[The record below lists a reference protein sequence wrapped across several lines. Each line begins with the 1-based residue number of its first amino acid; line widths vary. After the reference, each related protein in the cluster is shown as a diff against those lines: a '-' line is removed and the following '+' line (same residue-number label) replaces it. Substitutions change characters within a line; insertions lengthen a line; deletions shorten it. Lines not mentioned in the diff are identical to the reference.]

1 MLTIKGAVKVLA
13 EVPVQRRILVSLAR
27 KSCCSP
33 PVLSPINHIAAVRA
47 VPRGPRF
54 YTSSSEASPTEASPN
69 EASTTEASTTEA
81 SPAGASPA
89 DTPPAD
95 TPLPADKSKEEESK
109 GGGSKKRKP
118 PPIKIKKIKSVPV
131 FQDINAWTVELPGA
145 IEHPSTL
152 RIDHPELAE
161 PVWIPRS
168 WLRDACTCA
177 ACVDPSS
184 GQKRFSTAD
193 VPLYPAI
200 ENVARADDGSLEVSW
215 ADDFHTHDT
224 HLSRY
229 PPSLC
234 AMVIMP
240 PHNKKGMPRVFWDKA
255 AMEELKPY
263 IDYVSFMEDPAS
275 FQSGLK
281 LLHSH
286 GLFILR
292 GVPSSEDMVEKIA
305 TKIGTIQNSLYGMTW
320 DVVSKPNA
328 ENIAYTD
335 SYLPLHQDLLY
346 MSNAPRIQLL
356 HCIKNSCDGGE
367 SRFRDGK
374 RVFLQMLEKMSLRNN
389 TLFRRMVL
397 FEYRKNGHSYQQNRH
412 LISKKQRGIIWSP
425 QFQSPM
431 QLVPRMSGPHD
442 NFHEKWHKSV
452 KMLQEVIETETEI
465 YEYKLNEGDCVIFDN
480 IRILHG
486 RRKFDTSSGER
497 WLRGAYVDNDS
508 FNSTMHA
515 LGIELP
521 GK

>member
-1 MLTIKGAVKVLA
+1 MLTMKSAVKALA
-13 EVPVQRRILVSLAR
+13 QVPVQRRLLA
-27 KSCCSP
+27 
-33 PVLSPINHIAAVRA
+33 PVLSPIHHIAAAGA
-47 VPRGPRF
+47 VPQGPRF
-54 YTSSSEASPTEASPN
+54 YTSSSEAS
-69 EASTTEASTTEA
+69 TT
-81 SPAGASPA
+81 GAS
-89 DTPPAD
+89 PAD
-95 TPLPADKSKEEESK
+95 TPLPADKSKEGESK
-109 GGGSKKRKP
+109 KTKRP
-118 PPIKIKKIKSVPV
+118 PFKIKKITSIFV
-131 FQDINAWTVELPGA
+131 FKDINAWTVELPGS

-152 RIDHPELAE
+152 RINHPELAE
-161 PVWIPRS
+161 PVWISRS
-168 WLRDACTCA
+168 WLRDACTCP
-177 ACVDPSS
+177 ACVEPSS

-193 VPLYPAI
+193 VPLQPAI
-200 ENVARADDGSLEVSW
+200 ESVAHADDGSLEVSW

-234 AMVIMP
+234 EKLITP
-240 PHNKKGMPRVFWDKA
+240 PHNKKSVPRVLWDKA
-255 AMEELKPY
+255 AMEERKPY

-275 FQSGLK
+275 FQSGLH

-346 MSNAPRIQLL
+346 MSNVPRIQLL

-374 RVFLQMLEKMSLRNN
+374 RVFWQMREKMSRRNT
-389 TLFRRMVL
+389 TLFRRMVS
-397 FEYRKNGHSYQQNRH
+397 FEYTKNGHLYQYNRH
-412 LISKKQRGIIWSP
+412 LISKKQNTIIWSP

-431 QLVPRMSGPHD
+431 QLVPRVRGPTD
-442 NFHEKWHKSV
+442 NFHERWHRSV
-452 KMLQEVIETETEI
+452 KMLQELIETETEI

-508 FNSTMHA
+508 FTSTMRA
-515 LGIELP
+515 LGYELP
-521 GK
+521 GKYTDGTDGADGTEAIDAF